1 MPGRPIRILRMP
13 HYHRTSDTPEKL
25 DYARMAG
32 VTQALH
38 AVLAI
43 EAAAPER

>member
-1 MPGRPIRILRMP
+1 MPARPIRIRRMP

-38 AVLAI
+38 AVLAT
-43 EAAAPER
+43 EAVSPDR